1 MDYEQF
7 TVPVLKTIFR
17 DRGGRG
23 YSCRRKAEFIE
34 MLRDSEALRPT
45 PAPRQPRP
53 IPAPRLKPIPA
64 PRLPRQIPIPPP
76 RPPDSPLLDLDQID
90 QDK

>member
-1 MDYEQF
+1 MSNLLFQF
-7 TVPVLKTIFR
+7 WKQSLEIEAVEV
-17 DRGGRG
+17 G

-53 IPAPRLKPIPA
+53 IPAPRL
-64 PRLPRQIPIPPP
+64 PRQIPIPPP